1 MINIVFL
8 GPPGAGKGTQ
18 SNKIEHEFNIVQIST
33 GDILRNAVKTGSE
46 LGKLAKKYM
55 DEGKLVP
62 DDVIIGIVKARLQQD
77 DCKNGFILDGFP
89 RTIAQ
94 AEALDDMLKND
105 LNIELTHIIAL
116 EVPDELIL
124 ERLTGRRSCSKC
136 GAAYHLKYNPPK
148 VDNIC
153 DICGSNLVQRDDDKE
168 ETINKRLKVYHEQT
182 EQLKTYYS
190 NSGKYYEIDGTKHP
204 DEVYEKIKSILT
216 K

>member
-18 SNKIEHEFNIVQIST
+18 SAKLVEEYGIVQIST
-33 GDILRNAVKTGSE
+33 GDILRKAVKSGSE

-89 RTIAQ
+89 RTIPQ
-94 AEALDDMLKND
+94 AEALDNMLKNE
-105 LNIELTHIIAL
+105 LNIELTHIISL
-116 EVPDELIL
+116 NVPDELIM

-136 GAAYHLKYNPPK
+136 GAAYHIKYNPPK
-148 VDNIC
+148 KEGIC
-153 DICGSNLVQRDDDKE
+153 DACGGELVQRDDDKE

-182 EQLKTYYS
+182 EQLQEYYKD
-190 NSGKYYEIDGTKHP
+190 SGKFFEIDGVG
-204 DEVYEKIKSILT
+204 EQEIIFERIKEIV